1 MLLSFYCPQPTSDK
15 LPVVREL
22 PPPAVIYLVCRAP
35 LGSGSPARS
44 GSAKYP
50 VYPKISC
57 IPHYTSYPC
66 LPSLPAYFT
75 CLLVKNLLQ
84 KANPPKPVEKTLT
97 QGPSQEPTRLYYG
110 YEPLLPNTC
119 ALRIGYITHNPIKTI
134 REDHPSQAACCKDN
148 NRIKR
153 LLRGQQQD
161 NL

>member
-35 LGSGSPARS
+35 LGSGSPAHS

-50 VYPKISC
+50 VYPQISC
-57 IPHYTSYPC
+57 IPRYPC
-66 LPSLPAYFT
+66 LPTLPAYFT

-84 KANPPKPVEKTLT
+84 KTNPPKNPWKDPLHKRHHKNPPVCITDMN
-97 QGPSQEPTRLYYG
+97 PSVMPSTR
-110 YEPLLPNTC
+110 

-134 REDHPSQAACCKDN
+134 REDHPSQAVCLQYPDPLAS
-148 NRIKR
+148 
-153 LLRGQQQD
+153 
-161 NL
+161 